1 VRRAT
6 IPDLYNRQLHPSEK
20 TLAQKM
26 ADDAK
31 ARGITN
37 PDGSPITVDQIENAM
52 RSADNSQY
60 GETITTGM
68 AVPLSGS
75 TKSSQLYDTTGML
88 VTNDG
93 AGNNYLVQNPS
104 MFVAFGHAVQS
115 DSAGQRRREF
125 AVQLELVVAAPQ
137 AAQAG
142 GGAPKI
148 DPNGPFSPG
157 WNTGDY
163 SAGLP
168 SSDPRDNPT
177 LVVQGGFHLP
187 ISPGVAIG
195 PNASWSS
202 GDGTFSIKPDVAVGE
217 IGDAGVAIGLTGDSR
232 YSGPSVVN
240 IGMGKYLGIQVTPS
254 NVTGWDEKSW
264 YDPARYVNGV
274 SVGLGVGY
282 SAQINVTTDPTYQ
295 SPAKR

>member
-1 VRRAT
+1 
-6 IPDLYNRQLHPSEK
+6 LHPSEK

-68 AVPLSGS
+68 VVPLSGS

-104 MFVAFGHAVQS
+104 MFGSPS
-115 DSAGQRRREF
+115 DTLCNLIQQDSGGAEF

-232 YSGPSVVN
+232 YSGPSVVTKISASSFN
-240 IGMGKYLGIQVTPS
+240 L
-254 NVTGWDEKSW
+254 TGSITRAESTHWSG
-264 YDPARYVNGV
+264 P
-274 SVGLGVGY
+274 
-282 SAQINVTTDPTYQ
+282 
-295 SPAKR
+295 

>member
-1 VRRAT
+1 M
-6 IPDLYNRQLHPSEK
+6 HPAEK
-20 TLAQKM
+20 TLAQKI

-37 PDGSPITVDQIENAM
+37 ADGSPITVDQIENTM
-52 RSADNSQY
+52 RSANNSQY
-60 GETITTGM
+60 GESITTGM
-68 AVPLSGS
+68 VVPLNGG

-88 VTNDG
+88 VTSDG

-104 MFVAFGHAVQS
+104 MLASPS
-115 DSAGQRRREF
+115 DALRNLIQQDSGGANSPYSWN
-125 AVQLELVVAAPQ
+125 VPSPQ
-137 AAQAG
+137 AAQASNV
-142 GGAPKI
+142 APKV
-148 DPNGPFSPG
+148 DPYGPFSPG

-177 LVVQGGFHLP
+177 VVVQGGFHLP
-187 ISPGVAIG
+187 ISPGVAVG

-217 IGDAGVAIGLTGDSR
+217 IGDAGVAIGLSGDSR

-254 NVTGWDEKSW
+254 NVTAWDEKSW

-274 SVGLGVGY
+274 SVGFGVGY
-282 SAQINVTTDPTYQ
+282 SAPINVTTDPTYQ